1 MCYLPG
7 EAPTCRQDERC
18 ERGVFNLPNSLGVGP
33 LFLHLVLSVGFLN
46 GGVSVGGS
54 VGVEHPDINKSSLK
68 PPSPKTVDGD
78 VQSGPVSGYIGTGV
92 TP

>member
-18 ERGVFNLPNSLGVGP
+18 EREVFNLPNSLGVGP

-54 VGVEHPDINKSSLK
+54 VVVEHHDINKSSLK
-68 PPSPKTVDGD
+68 HPSPKTVDGD
-78 VQSGPVSGYIGTGV
+78 VQSGPVSVYIGTGV